1 MWKRSTNSISP
12 SSSSSLPPPSSPPP
26 PPPCLSVSLLS
37 LHFIHFH
44 NPSFP
49 PESDDEG
56 AGQAGNVFFFLF
68 LLSASLFPPPSF
80 PRSPK
85 KPSVTRHLVKCK
97 SDSFEGVALNQLSF
111 LSVHVSVSSPPDVHE
126 IAQFH
131 SLFRLIFVP
140 LKHHR
145 AATACVKSI
154 QY

>member
-1 MWKRSTNSISP
+1 MCFFSWVCLSCLPHPLFLRLREEYFYHAWCENARPIASLPPPPPSP
-12 SSSSSLPPPSSPPP
+12 LPPPSSPPP

-111 LSVHVSVSSPPDVHE
+111 LSVHVSVSSPPGVH
-126 IAQFH
+126 
-131 SLFRLIFVP
+131 
-140 LKHHR
+140 
-145 AATACVKSI
+145 
-154 QY
+154 